1 MRNGRLEQHS
11 ARAPRPP
18 GRRTPDTGFPVG
30 GRSFLESLVEQVAG
44 PSDGHRPW
52 PPRGA
57 PQLFDELARAAHREV
72 IGMFPD
78 DGRGAAAMQRSRS
91 QHLELLRRSVTT
103 HVLCEPGWAA
113 DPEVAAE
120 VRLRLDA
127 GARVGVITRV
137 PHWLAVIDRRV
148 ALLRSDPRLEASEVV
163 VVRECRV
170 IAELCALF
178 TGLWH
183 RSRSFGDVRADESSP
198 CPRRHR
204 QVLELMNQGVTDETA
219 AKEMAV
225 SVRTYRRYVAEVM
238 NSLGIQSR
246 FQAGVRAVERGWL

>member
-1 MRNGRLEQHS
+1 M
-11 ARAPRPP
+11 
-18 GRRTPDTGFPVG
+18 
-30 GRSFLESLVEQVAG
+30 
-44 PSDGHRPW
+44 
-52 PPRGA
+52 
-57 PQLFDELARAAHREV
+57 FDELAGAADREV

-78 DGRGAAAMQRSRS
+78 DGRGAAAMQRTRS

-103 HVLCEPGWAA
+103 RVLCEPGWAA
-113 DPEVAAE
+113 DPETAAE

-148 ALLRSDPRLEASEVV
+148 ALLGSDPRLETSEVV

-170 IAELCALF
+170 IAELCGLF
-178 TGLWH
+178 SSLWQ
-183 RSRSFGDVRADESSP
+183 RSRSFGDVRADESTP

-204 QVLELMNQGVTDETA
+204 QVLELMNRGVTDETA

-238 NSLGIQSR
+238 DSLGIQSR
-246 FQAGVRAVERGWL
+246 FQAGVQAVARGWL